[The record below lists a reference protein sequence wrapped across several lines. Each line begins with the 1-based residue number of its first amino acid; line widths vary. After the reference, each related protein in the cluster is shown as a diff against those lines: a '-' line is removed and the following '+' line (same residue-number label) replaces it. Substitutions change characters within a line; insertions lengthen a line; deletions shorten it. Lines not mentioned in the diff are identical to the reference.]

1 MNEEILT
8 YKALISYLIRV
19 QDQSNFDL
27 SYNPKKKR
35 ITIEFDS

>member
-1 MNEEILT
+1 MSDEVLT
-8 YKALISYLIRV
+8 YKELISYLIRV

-35 ITIEFDS
+35 ITIEFES